1 MGDKDSPVTV
11 VLLVLVIGVF
21 LLLILKGK
29 PCRSGFTPG
38 QFGNA
43 EYQNSTPNK
52 AKQWRYNRCVVEEC
66 GGDTNDYACQQRCR
80 LKVYRRGMEVMDTK
94 DWACWQYGP
103 MGENNEDAYYRCL
116 GGAYA
121 DWKYP

>member
-1 MGDKDSPVTV
+1 MGDKDSSAAVILFIV
-11 VLLVLVIGVF
+11 VLGIFILLVLRA
-21 LLLILKGK
+21 
-29 PCRSGFTPG
+29 PCRSDFTPG

-43 EYQNSTPNK
+43 EYQNSTPNR

-66 GGDTNDYACQQRCR
+66 GGDTNDYDCQQKCR
-80 LKVYRRGMEVMDTK
+80 LKVYRRDMGVMDTK
-94 DWACWQYGP
+94 DWACWKYGP
-103 MGENNEDAYYRCL
+103 MGMNDEDAYYRCL